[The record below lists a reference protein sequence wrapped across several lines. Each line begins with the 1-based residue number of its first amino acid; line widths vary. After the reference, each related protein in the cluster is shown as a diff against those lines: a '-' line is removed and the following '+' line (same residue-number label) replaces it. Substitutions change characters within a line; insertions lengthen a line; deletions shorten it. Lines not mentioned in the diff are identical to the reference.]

1 MERAGLNFPQ
11 EIRIQMASI
20 SRSAMGE
27 GKKVLQKGEG
37 GGRRAKGET
46 SLDDAS
52 ALLLDRKTVDP
63 KILERPSQ
71 RLLVLRFIKAT

>member
-1 MERAGLNFPQ
+1 
-11 EIRIQMASI
+11 MASI
-20 SRSAMGE
+20 SRSGCVRGE
-27 GKKVLQKGEG
+27 ESIAERL
-37 GGRRAKGET
+37 GRREKGET